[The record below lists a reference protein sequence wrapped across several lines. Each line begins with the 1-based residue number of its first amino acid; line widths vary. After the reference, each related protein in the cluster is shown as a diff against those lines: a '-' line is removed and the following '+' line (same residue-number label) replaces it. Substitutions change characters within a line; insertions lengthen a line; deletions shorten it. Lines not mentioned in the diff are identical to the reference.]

1 MNLSGSVMLL
11 EATAF
16 DIFVLIINI
25 WRVAAVRTSELV
37 GNLKQDM
44 VGKLCSVQLL
54 LFTRTG

>member
-1 MNLSGSVMLL
+1 MKLSGSVMLL

-16 DIFVLIINI
+16 DIFVLTINN
-25 WRVAAVRTSELV
+25 WKVAAVRTSEVV

-54 LFTRTG
+54 LFMRTG